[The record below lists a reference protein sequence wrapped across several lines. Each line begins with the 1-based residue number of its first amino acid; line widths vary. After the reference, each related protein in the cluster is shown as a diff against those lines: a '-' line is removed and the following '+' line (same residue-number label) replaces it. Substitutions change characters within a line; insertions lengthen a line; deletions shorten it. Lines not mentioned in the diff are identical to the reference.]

1 MVRKYKARM
10 GAMTIVLTLVL
21 NVFIISLYYF
31 IIFRKDYVEV
41 PSTATKYFLLVLF
54 AIIAIVPYILHPREY
69 LIKDNFI
76 LIKSPVFTIKKINI
90 YDLVDIKETNTGA
103 FNMHMRMFASKGFWG
118 YFGIFNSKPYGRYSV
133 YASNLTD
140 LVFIITKTKD
150 ITIISP
156 NQRLDF
162 ITICQS
168 IRSQQLEKIN

>member
-1 MVRKYKARM
+1 M
-10 GAMTIVLTLVL
+10 GAMPIFLTLLL

-31 IIFRKDYVEV
+31 IIFRKDYVEI
-41 PSTATKYFLLVLF
+41 PSVATKYFLLLLF
-54 AIIAIVPYILHPREY
+54 AIIAIVPYILHPKEY
-69 LIKDNFI
+69 LIKDNHI

-90 YDLVDIKETNTGA
+90 YDLMDIKETNTHA

-156 NQRLDF
+156 KQRLDF
-162 ITICQS
+162 IITCQK
-168 IRSQQLEKIN
+168 IRSQQLEKID